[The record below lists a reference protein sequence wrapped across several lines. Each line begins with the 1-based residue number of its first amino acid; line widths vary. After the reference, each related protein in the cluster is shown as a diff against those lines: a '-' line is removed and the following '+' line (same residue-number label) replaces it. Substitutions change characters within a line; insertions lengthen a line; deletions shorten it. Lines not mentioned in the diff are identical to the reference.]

1 MNSIDVMDDFKLST
15 GNPYADLNLTHRLAL
30 MPEYWALVEYL
41 EKKGLLERAEF
52 FEVLNQKCTQAVVT
66 ANILRRE
73 DDEQAD

>member
-1 MNSIDVMDDFKLST
+1 
-15 GNPYADLNLTHRLAL
+15 